1 MIFDLALM
9 TLNQI
14 HDKSLGRKQSLCKV
28 ETFDVF
34 FFFFF
39 TKDIYFEHKLYM
51 NSELVLMTLGQDQD
65 TDHIKQSFCDVTTFN
80 DYQNIRTR

>member
-34 FFFFF
+34 FFFLLQTYILNTNF
-39 TKDIYFEHKLYM
+39 IW

>member
-34 FFFFF
+34 FFFF
-39 TKDIYFEHKLYM
+39 TKDIYLEHKLYM

>member
-1 MIFDLALM
+1 MDTIYAPFLPMIFDLALM

-34 FFFFF
+34 FFFL
-39 TKDIYFEHKLYM
+39 TKDIYLEHKL
-51 NSELVLMTLGQDQD
+51 
-65 TDHIKQSFCDVTTFN
+65 
-80 DYQNIRTR
+80 

>member
-1 MIFDLALM
+1 MQRLDTIYAPFLPMIFDLALM

-34 FFFFF
+34 FFFF
-39 TKDIYFEHKLYM
+39 TKDIYLEHKLYM
-51 NSELVLMTLGQDQD
+51 E
-65 TDHIKQSFCDVTTFN
+65 F
-80 DYQNIRTR
+80 